1 MVAVYFATNR
11 NRDATQPN
19 GFGNGI
25 VANDPNAVT
34 YAVAEVMVNLNGE
47 GSGTIN
53 AISDVTPGG
62 FSDAAVAA
70 IAAAGENLLVFIH
83 GYANS
88 FTDAITRAALNAEW
102 YRQMTGGGTN
112 ADSVALAFVWPSL
125 GRPISI
131 GVPDADYKQD
141 QGMAAASGFHLGQFL
156 LQTEKVRAAC
166 LATNANRRTYLL
178 AHSMGNFVLSEG
190 TTWWY
195 QGHQPPDEMFD
206 QAILAA
212 SDIEAGAFAAPDG
225 GGLSRLKDVAR
236 FINIYY
242 SRRDAVLWLS
252 SAVNGNS
259 RLGHNGPA
267 NMSDTTQFPATLFRM
282 VDCSGYSDFF
292 PPVLSPETHAYYRVS
307 PTVREDIAR
316 LLATD

>member
-11 NRDATQPN
+11 TVDPTQPN
-19 GFGNGI
+19 GFGDGI
-25 VANDPNAVT
+25 VANDAAAITFATADVT
-34 YAVAEVMVNLNGE
+34 VDLSGE

-53 AISDVTPGG
+53 AITQQNAGG

-70 IAAAGENLLVFIH
+70 IAAAGKNLLIFIH
-83 GYANS
+83 GYASS

-102 YRQMTGGGTN
+102 YRQEIGGGTN

-125 GRPISI
+125 GRPIDI
-131 GVPDADYKQD
+131 GVPDADYKHD
-141 QGMAAASGFHLGQFL
+141 QAMAAASGFHLGQFL
-156 LQTEKVRAAC
+156 LEIERVRTAC
-166 LATNANRRTYLL
+166 LAANPNRRTYLL
-178 AHSMGNFVLSEG
+178 AHSMGNYVLAEG

-195 QGHQPPDEMFD
+195 HGHQPPDDMFD

-212 SDIEAGAFAAPDG
+212 SDVEFDAFVEPNG

-259 RLGHNGPA
+259 RLGHNGPD
-267 NMSDTTQFPATLFRM
+267 NMSDAALFPSTLFRM
-282 VDCSGYSDFF
+282 VDCSDYADFF
-292 PPVLSPETHAYYRVS
+292 PPVLSPETRAYYRVS
-307 PTVREDIAR
+307 PTVRGDIAR
-316 LLATD
+316 LLAVD